1 MTALPGSGLVYE
13 GQLALLVEPIAAVP
27 APALLTAIN
36 DGNEILLKNVMSL
49 DEKIE
54 SDEDD
59 VVLHELKRQ
68 DLKIRLVLELLSML
82 LVQNKMMPEPGHV
95 RFSSD
100 TFSVPLDSQ
109 VLPADASP
117 ELPEGKLYKL
127 SLYVDPGL
135 PRPLILYAEAT
146 SGAEAGWQDFS
157 LLQIRQSLQDVLEK
171 FIFRQ
176 HRRIVAQTRK
186 QGS

>member
-13 GQLALLVEPIAAVP
+13 GQLSLLMEPIAALP
-27 APALLTAIN
+27 DLTLLTAIN
-36 DGNEILLKNVMSL
+36 EGNELLLKNVMSM
-49 DEKIE
+49 DEKLE

-59 VVLHELKRQ
+59 VVMHELRRQ

-82 LVQNKMMPEPGHV
+82 LVQNKMMPEPVLV
-95 RFSSD
+95 RFSSEI
-100 TFSVPLDSQ
+100 FSIPLDSSAM
-109 VLPADASP
+109 PANG
-117 ELPEGKLYKL
+117 GKPLRDGDLYKL

-135 PRPLILYAEAT
+135 PRPLILYVAAIT
-146 SGAEAGWQDFS
+146 GAEAGWQDLQ
-157 LLQIRQSLQDVLEK
+157 LLQLKQSLQDILEK

-186 QGS
+186 H